1 MRLPRI
7 VEPLRIR
14 DFALLWTGMTT
25 SLVGDFVFL
34 VAYPWQTYQ
43 LTNNPAALGWISGA
57 YVAPTVIFITVGGV
71 LTDRIERR
79 RLMIAAD
86 VLRAAATG
94 TGAALAITHHL
105 TLVDLGVVV
114 AFGGLG
120 AALFNPAFG
129 SIVPEIVPAGQLPQA
144 NALDQFVRTG
154 AGLVGP
160 GIAGVLIA
168 LAGTGWAFAFDAGT
182 FVVSVSTAL
191 ALTPRPF
198 EPTGEPRSALRD
210 AREGW
215 SFVRARTWLWASLV
229 AAGLAN
235 VASGTRNV
243 LLPLIVKNDL
253 HSSAR
258 TLGFVYSAGAAGAIV
273 VSLAYARRGY
283 LRRPIVVAFVGWGGS
298 ILAIGAYGL
307 STNVGELLA
316 FGLVAGGGTAIGNA
330 VWGTLMHR
338 RVPRTLLGR
347 VTSIDWMF
355 SLSLMPVAS
364 VASGLIAG
372 ALGARE
378 TLAGAGLIAGL
389 GTLAFLVI
397 PALRAPELEP
407 PGERA
412 EAEL

>member
-1 MRLPRI
+1 ML
-7 VEPLRIR
+7 EPLRIR
-14 DFALLWTGMTT
+14 DFALLWAGMTT

-43 LTNNPAALGWISGA
+43 LTNNPAALGWISAA
-57 YVAPTVIFITVGGV
+57 YVAPTVIFVTAGGV

-86 VLRAAATG
+86 LLRAAATG
-94 TGAALAITHHL
+94 TGAALAITHNL
-105 TLVDLGVVV
+105 TLIDLGAVV

-129 SIVPEIVPAGQLPQA
+129 SIVPEIVPVGQLPQA

-160 GIAGVLIA
+160 AVAGVVIA
-168 LAGTGWAFAFDAGT
+168 VAGVGWAFAIDAAT

-191 ALTPRPF
+191 ALTSRPV
-198 EPTGEPRSALRD
+198 EPSDEPRSALRD

-215 SFVRARTWLWASLV
+215 AFVRARTWLWASLV

-235 VASGTRNV
+235 VASGSRNV
-243 LLPLIVKNDL
+243 LLPLVVKNDL

-273 VSLAYARRGY
+273 ASLAYAQRGY
-283 LRRPIVVAFVGWGGS
+283 LKRPIVIAFIGWGVS

-316 FGLVAGGGTAIGNA
+316 FGLVAGAGTAIGNA

-338 RVPRTLLGR
+338 RVPRALLGR

-364 VASGLIAG
+364 AGSGLIAG
-372 ALGARE
+372 AVGARE
-378 TLAGAGLIAGL
+378 TLAGAGLIAGV

-407 PGERA
+407 AGERVQPDR
-412 EAEL
+412 